1 MLLTIEEANEQVRNL
16 IAMGRERGY
25 LLSDE
30 INDVIAADALSLED
44 IESLNVA
51 IERSGIDIYE
61 DVLVS

>member
-1 MLLTIEEANEQVRNL
+1 MSLTIDETYEQVRNL